1 MDVYQRMKELGVKL
15 PEQPEGGGTYAH
27 VKAFGGNLAYVAGCG
42 PELDGKQNYTGRVG
56 IEVTVEQGQQ
66 CAADCVRNILRAL
79 ELFTGDLNRVKSF
92 VKMTAFV
99 VCEPD
104 FQRGPEVA
112 NGATK
117 LLCDLYGRERGLP
130 VRTTVG
136 VNALTEGF
144 PVEIEVLVELEP

>member
-1 MDVYQRMKELGVKL
+1 MTVKESLKELGLTL

-27 VKAFGGNLAYVAGCG
+27 VKQFGANLAYVAGCG
-42 PELDGKQNYTGRVG
+42 PELDGKQKYTGRVG
-56 IEVTVEQGQQ
+56 VEVSVEQGQE
-66 CAADCVRNILRAL
+66 CARDCVLNILRAL
-79 ELFTGDLNRVKSF
+79 ELHLGDLDRVKSF

-99 VCEPD
+99 VCESD

-112 NGATK
+112 NGATA
-117 LLCDLYGRERGLP
+117 LLAQLYGPDRGLP

-144 PVEIEVLVELEP
+144 PVEIEVLVELY